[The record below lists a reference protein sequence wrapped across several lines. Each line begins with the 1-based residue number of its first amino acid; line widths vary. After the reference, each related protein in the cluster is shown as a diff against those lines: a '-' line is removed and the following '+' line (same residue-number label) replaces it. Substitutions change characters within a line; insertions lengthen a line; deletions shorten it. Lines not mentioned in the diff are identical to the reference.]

1 MILSTKTLQL
11 FVEVTA
17 TSFDVFLVAFTIFFF
32 GEFFFKNTTL
42 ASVLNKLT
50 DFKCTF
56 SPERFNWSPLAFN
69 FPNFTVFTKP
79 DSSSIIFQLIFF
91 TSKSVK
97 AKSKVSALDVSV
109 IDSVGVD
116 EYKRKFIFP
125 PLSINLFK

>member
-17 TSFDVFLVAFTIFFF
+17 ASFDVFLAAFTIFFF

-42 ASVLNKLT
+42 ASVLNKLI

-79 DSSSIIFQLIFF
+79 DSSSIIFQLISF
-91 TSKSVK
+91 TSNSVK

-109 IDSVGVD
+109 IDSEGVE
-116 EYKRKFIFP
+116 EYKRKFMFP

>member
-17 TSFDVFLVAFTIFFF
+17 TSFDVFLATFTIFFF

-42 ASVLNKLT
+42 ASVLNKLI

-79 DSSSIIFQLIFF
+79 DSSSIIFQLISF
-91 TSKSVK
+91 TSNSVK
-97 AKSKVSALDVSV
+97 AKSKVSALEVLLV
-109 IDSVGVD
+109 IFVGIA
-116 EYKRKFIFP
+116 EYNRKFIYP